1 MTRSDVTI
9 FMLAPIPFEQYSY
22 FLFASFSTLLT
33 EATSALTRQS
43 NVWFRFQNYVTKS
56 RPKWSKIERHL
67 LTKKEVQRM
76 KGSANTMIGSITAL
90 LLAVWTVACT
100 SVQET
105 PPPAAPTVAQQPT
118 AAKQEA
124 AKAEPQ
130 KQETTKA
137 VEVEGVISSVGQ
149 RTITFQL
156 ERKGK
161 VREEVV
167 GVDDKTNIEKGGNNV
182 KLRDLQETDKALINY
197 EPDAYTP
204 AKSVK
209 VIGKGEIQKVGG
221 DD

>member
-1 MTRSDVTI
+1 
-9 FMLAPIPFEQYSY
+9 
-22 FLFASFSTLLT
+22 
-33 EATSALTRQS
+33 
-43 NVWFRFQNYVTKS
+43 
-56 RPKWSKIERHL
+56 
-67 LTKKEVQRM
+67 M

-90 LLAVWTVACT
+90 LLAVWAVACT
-100 SVQET
+100 SVQEQPT
-105 PPPAAPTVAQQPT
+105 PPAPAVAQQP
-118 AAKQEA
+118 APARQEEAKKEEQ
-124 AKAEPQ
+124 Q
-130 KQETTKA
+130 KQESSKAETKAAKTKA

-167 GVDDKTNIEKGGNNV
+167 GVDEKTNIEKGGNTV